1 MFTRDQIEEIKK
13 KLVAFGT
20 KDTQLLD
27 AHKLDGNEIVAI
39 VQDGENRKIPL
50 SSIIGL
56 LSDISVTPND
66 DFINISKDTTGI
78 LTLDTAVSKV
88 DINNRK
94 LGQVITFKDST
105 NSWAIRQFT
114 GSSLDNWR
122 DTSLW
127 KNIAGIDELKSQA
140 DTNTSNISSL
150 NTEVSTLQSKVDV
163 NTTSISQI
171 NNTIA
176 GHEESIA
183 QINTKLS
190 EHTSNI
196 SNLGSAIEKNTS
208 DIKNV
213 SDTVD
218 AQAARLDDVDTT
230 LDNALFKNK
239 GYFTTLEKLNEAV
252 PNPTIGSKAY
262 VGTSEPYAIYIV
274 ENGVWV
280 DSGYTGGDEI
290 VAKITTDRIEDGAV
304 TIGKLEPS
312 IQSLITNISKNASFA
327 GIATPTTN
335 PGIPDAPVFYIAAQT
350 GTYSNFNNNEL
361 TDEEV
366 AVFLFDGSWKKYNTG
381 IAKQEFATA
390 SYNLYLATFFTNKT
404 TTRLSVPSARRKNG
418 LIIAYKL
425 DGRNVL
431 EQFYS
436 ESGATNDASWC
447 EDSSWKSLVFNE
459 DMVEYIDNLAGV
471 RINLK
476 AGNNLF
482 NEDNV
487 QLNKALRNTSTGLKL
502 QDFSGYNS
510 SQFISVKPNTDYTIS
525 CGSGNIY
532 TLGEFSLDRIESNVK
547 FTTIGSNDDYTF
559 TTSERTKYILVSVT
573 SATINLMINEGNSAL
588 PYEKYKLSLY
598 TDTYGNIITI
608 MKDNIP
614 NSIISKDKLN
624 NEVIEQLDKAGE
636 LILNKSKNLFNED
649 TVQKDSA
656 LRGATNISSNFTNY
670 VTSQFIEVKAN
681 TQYTISVDSRS
692 GNIYSMCQYSNN
704 ELNDY
709 VAGTFVTINNKNDYT
724 FTTSQ
729 ETRYILVCI
738 YSPVAPM
745 LNEGGTALPYESYN
759 RDTEIESD
767 AQGRKVTLG
776 NEDSSFTVKYS
787 ENLIIPEIFT
797 EKGWFKNNS
806 LTATEDYCYA
816 NQKIPIKGG
825 VTYIAKARYI
835 GINWYDRDET
845 YISFNGYSE
854 VDGQLIKAP
863 ANAVWALITLSY
875 NNFRKGT
882 DCIFNEGE
890 ILSEE
895 KKGTFPVIDEY
906 KDGYPLKANVSEED
920 KFLFKK
926 SYLLGKKY
934 ASLGDSISN
943 RDQWQEVLD
952 FYTGMTHVNFAVGGI
967 SMGKFPFKYGTSGSE
982 NTGDIDAATAIG
994 LISSADLEGCNYI
1007 IICGYANNAGGNG
1020 TALGT
1025 IDDEFII
1032 ISEEDAQKASSYNDY
1047 ANSIKSQSFHAQCK
1061 STIEYIQKIA
1071 PNARIIGAGQL
1082 KMSVPMYNEKG
1093 ELDSS
1098 VNFRR
1103 KNKQGHC
1110 VSDYSNAMEEVFNY
1124 FGLPFVNMDKNGGI
1138 NEFNQ
1143 ETVYPKSDK
1152 VHCNFVE
1159 FRGGTDYPFSGMK
1172 RMAELIYSKLAHLG

>member
-1 MFTRDQIEEIKK
+1 MDNVEE
-13 KLVAFGT
+13 LET
-20 KDTQLLD
+20 WEYQ
-27 AHKLDGNEIVAI
+27 GNS
-39 VQDGENRKIPL
+39 PL
-50 SSIIGL
+50 
-56 LSDISVTPND
+56 
-66 DFINISKDTTGI
+66 
-78 LTLDTAVSKV
+78 
-88 DINNRK
+88 
-94 LGQVITFKDST
+94 
-105 NSWAIRQFT
+105 
-114 GSSLDNWR
+114 
-122 DTSLW
+122 
-127 KNIAGIDELKSQA
+127 
-140 DTNTSNISSL
+140 
-150 NTEVSTLQSKVDV
+150 DV
-163 NTTSISQI
+163 N
-171 NNTIA
+171 NWKKV
-176 GHEESIA
+176 G
-183 QINTKLS
+183 
-190 EHTSNI
+190 
-196 SNLGSAIEKNTS
+196 GSALEEARNICLVNYS
-208 DIKNV
+208 GNIK
-213 SDTVD
+213 D
-218 AQAARLDDVDTT
+218 
-230 LDNALFKNK
+230 
-239 GYFTTLEKLNEAV
+239 
-252 PNPTIGSKAY
+252 
-262 VGTSEPYAIYIV
+262 
-274 ENGVWV
+274 
-280 DSGYTGGDEI
+280 
-290 VAKITTDRIEDGAV
+290 
-304 TIGKLEPS
+304 
-312 IQSLITNISKNASFA
+312 
-327 GIATPTTN
+327 
-335 PGIPDAPVFYIAAQT
+335 
-350 GTYSNFNNNEL
+350 
-361 TDEEV
+361 
-366 AVFLFDGSWKKYNTG
+366 
-381 IAKQEFATA
+381 
-390 SYNLYLATFFTNKT
+390 
-404 TTRLSVPSARRKNG
+404 TRLSVPLRERKNG

-425 DGRNVL
+425 DERNVL
-431 EQFYS
+431 EQYYS
-436 ESGATNDASWC
+436 KSGMTNDASWG
-447 EDSSWKSLVFNE
+447 EDSSWKPLVFNE
-459 DMVEYIDNLAGV
+459 DMVEYIANLAGV

-482 NEDNV
+482 NKDNV
-487 QLNKALRNTSTGLKL
+487 QLNKALRNTSTGLQL

-532 TLGEFSLDRIESNVK
+532 TLGEFSLDSIESNVK
-547 FTTIGSNDDYTF
+547 FTTINNNNNYTF

-573 SATINLMINEGNSAL
+573 SATINLMINEGKSAL
-588 PYEKYKLSLY
+588 AYEKYKLSLY

-608 MKDNIP
+608 TKDNIP

-681 TQYTISVDSRS
+681 TQYTISVDSIS

-738 YSPVAPM
+738 YNPVAPM
-745 LNEGGTALPYESYN
+745 LNEGETALPYESYN

-776 NEDSSFTVKYS
+776 NEESSDFTVKYS
-787 ENLIIPEIFT
+787 GNLIIPEIFT

-806 LTATEDYCYA
+806 LTESEDYCYA

-854 VDGQLIKAP
+854 VDGQLINAP

-875 NNFRKGT
+875 NNFIKGT

-890 ILSEE
+890 ELSEE
-895 KKGTFPVIDEY
+895 KKGAFPVIDKY

-943 RDQWQEVLD
+943 RDQWQQVLD
-952 FYTGMTHVNFAVGGI
+952 FYSGMTHINFAVGGI
-967 SMGKFPFKYGTSGSE
+967 TMGKFPFKYGTSGSE
-982 NTGDIDAATAIG
+982 DTGDIDAATAIG
-994 LISSADLEGCNYI
+994 LISAEDISDCDI
-1007 IICGYANNAGGNG
+1007 VIICGYANNAGGNG

-1025 IDDEFII
+1025 IDDDYIHI
-1032 ISEEDAQKASSYNDY
+1032 NQEDAELSSSYEDY
-1047 ANSIKSQSFHAQCK
+1047 AQTIKNQTFYAQCK

-1082 KMSVPMYNEKG
+1082 KMSIPMYNEEG

-1103 KNKQGHC
+1103 VNQKGHC
-1110 VSDYSNAMEEVFNY
+1110 VSDYSDAMEKVFNY
-1124 FGLPFVNMDKNGGI
+1124 YGLPFVNMDKNGGI

-1143 ETVYPKSDK
+1143 ETVYPTSDK
-1152 VHCNFVE
+1152 VHCNFVQ

-1172 RMAELIYSKLAHLG
+1172 RMAELIYKEIL